1 MFTDKA
7 DLGSGQSFIFK
18 KVGEPA
24 NGARAEWSNWD

>member
-7 DLGSGQSFIFK
+7 DLGGGQSFVFK
-18 KVGEPA
+18 KVCKPA